1 MYQGLQ
7 LRSFQSNA
15 IDEIECAHEQGG
27 KVLLVA
33 LGERSELNRWAEARI
48 GPPQRSTS
56 EVDPA

>member
-1 MYQGLQ
+1 M
-7 LRSFQSNA
+7 NA

-33 LGERSELNRWAEARI
+33 LGEPSELDRWAEARI

>member
-1 MYQGLQ
+1 M
-7 LRSFQSNA
+7 NA

-33 LGERSELNRWAEARI
+33 LGERSELDRWAEARV